1 MPETTR
7 KPRDEEIDVYG
18 LTHTGKVR
26 KDNQDHFL
34 LASIHKH
41 VDVVLTSLSDRQRL
55 PLSDERVAFLAM
67 VADGVGG
74 GEGGEDAS
82 ATALENAMQYV
93 TRSMDCYY
101 QSAANGEAFIDA
113 LQDAALKC
121 HEAVRDRAREKHVK
135 GTMATT
141 LTMWM
146 GVWPWYYLLQVGDS
160 RYYLWRDGRLTQLSR
175 DQTMAQDFVDQGIF
189 TRTAAMNSQFA
200 HVLSSALGGQQAA
213 PVVTRL
219 QADWQNVHLIC
230 SDGLTKHVSDERIAE
245 RMRTRTSAEQVVRAL
260 VDDALAGGGTDNV
273 TVLVVAG
280 VRKH

>member
-1 MPETTR
+1 
-7 KPRDEEIDVYG
+7 
-18 LTHTGKVR
+18 
-26 KDNQDHFL
+26 
-34 LASIHKH
+34 
-41 VDVVLTSLSDRQRL
+41 
-55 PLSDERVAFLAM
+55 M

-101 QSAANGEAFIDA
+101 QSSSDGEAFIDA

-121 HEAVRDRAREKHVK
+121 HEAVRDRAREEAREGDDGHNAHHVD
-135 GTMATT
+135 GRVAVV
-141 LTMWM
+141 LPAP
-146 GVWPWYYLLQVGDS
+146 GGRS

-175 DQTMAQDFVDQGIF
+175 DQTIAQDFVDQGIF

-230 SDGLTKHVSDERIAE
+230 SATTAPV
-245 RMRTRTSAEQVVRAL
+245 TR
-260 VDDALAGGGTDNV
+260 
-273 TVLVVAG
+273 
-280 VRKH
+280 

>member
-1 MPETTR
+1 
-7 KPRDEEIDVYG
+7 
-18 LTHTGKVR
+18 
-26 KDNQDHFL
+26 
-34 LASIHKH
+34 
-41 VDVVLTSLSDRQRL
+41 VLQTSLSGRQRL

-101 QSAANGEAFIDA
+101 RSESNGDAFIDA

-121 HEAVRDRAREKHVK
+121 HEAVRERAREKHVR

-189 TRTAAMNSQFA
+189 TRTAAMSSQFA
-200 HVLSSALGGQQAA
+200 HVLSSALGGQQAV
-213 PVVTRL
+213 PVVTRM
-219 QADWQNVHLIC
+219 QQDWRSVHLMC

-245 RMRTRTSAEQVVRAL
+245 RLASMRSAKEVCEQL
-260 VDDALAGGGTDNV
+260 VQDALDGGGTDNV
-273 TVLVVAG
+273 TVIVGRSLPVEEGTDASAHQTLE
-280 VRKH
+280 RTQARHA